1 MWLRDL
7 VVDCG
12 AVHAT
17 NPADGGGDQKLL
29 GSYCCFA

>member
-12 AVHAT
+12 DVHAT
-17 NPADGGGDQKLL
+17 NPADGGGDQKML